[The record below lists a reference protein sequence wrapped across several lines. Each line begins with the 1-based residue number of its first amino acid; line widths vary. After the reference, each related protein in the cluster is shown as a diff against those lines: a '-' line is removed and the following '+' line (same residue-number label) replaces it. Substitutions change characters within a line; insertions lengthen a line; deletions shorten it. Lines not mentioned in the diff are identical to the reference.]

1 MQSRHDKQVREL
13 TKKLEEAS
21 ERLLEVSG
29 DLESLETK
37 YNLERKQWDTSQ
49 VSLRSS
55 VNQSLQQHSELQRH
69 LDEARASARHADDRV
84 STAIKDAEERSKA

>member
-1 MQSRHDKQVREL
+1 MRDLQTRYDKQVREL

-29 DLESLETK
+29 DFESLESK
-37 YNLERKQWDTSQ
+37 YNMERKQWDTAQ

-55 VNQSLQQHSELQRH
+55 VNQSLQQHSEL
-69 LDEARASARHADDRV
+69 
-84 STAIKDAEERSKA
+84 